1 MGSEWLLPTELLNIL
16 IIFCELKKN
25 VWFFGQTSAKKLKDK
40 QTDATTTEQQLK
52 KKLLSIIRTGVAFR
66 DAREIARS
74 KIYYRAKI
82 LTIILIHFI
91 TF

>member
-1 MGSEWLLPTELLNIL
+1 M
-16 IIFCELKKN
+16 
-25 VWFFGQTSAKKLKDK
+25 VFGQTSAKKLKDK
-40 QTDATTTEQQLK
+40 QTDATTTEQ

-74 KIYYRAKI
+74 KICYRAKI

>member
-1 MGSEWLLPTELLNIL
+1 M
-16 IIFCELKKN
+16 
-25 VWFFGQTSAKKLKDK
+25 VFGQTSAKKLKDK
-40 QTDATTTEQQLK
+40 QTDATVTEQQLK

-66 DAREIARS
+66 DAREIAKS
-74 KIYYRAKI
+74 KICYRAKI